1 MNRRTARPREK
12 PLSSAVVMTEPN
24 TPLEIRRFEL
34 PDLEPGA
41 VLLRTLGSE
50 VCGTDAHLW
59 QGQLAGVPYPI
70 IPGHVSVGR
79 ITALNA
85 EGGAP
90 LDVSGEPLRVN
101 QIVTF
106 LDVWGTC
113 GRCWYCTVGHATT
126 RCPRRKV
133 YGVTLSAA
141 DGLFGGWAE
150 YIHLKPGVHVIPLPD
165 ELDWRSFLAGGCG
178 MPTALHAVTLGDIAF
193 GDTVVVQGAGPVGLC
208 AAVLAQLR
216 GAGRVIVT
224 GGPRVRL
231 EAASRFGADT
241 VLDIGD
247 TTAEERGR
255 RVLELTGGR
264 GADVTIEATGA
275 PAAVAEGMRLT
286 RDAGRYV
293 VVGQYTDAGTTTF
306 NPHLDLN
313 QKHLDVR
320 GCWGSDVGH
329 LYRAVRVMARY
340 RGQFPWRDLISREY
354 SLAEAETAL
363 EDVARQAVVKALI
376 VPRPAGPEDAGQ

>member
-1 MNRRTARPREK
+1 MI
-12 PLSSAVVMTEPN
+12 SAVVMTGPGA
-24 TPLEIRRFEL
+24 PLELRAFER
-34 PDLEPGA
+34 PEVEPGA

-59 QGQLAGVPYPI
+59 KGQLAGVPYPI

-79 ITALNA
+79 VAALGPA
-85 EGGAP
+85 DATGDVAR
-90 LDVSGEPLRVN
+90 DVSGTPLEIG

-106 LDVWGTC
+106 LDVYGTC

-126 RCPRRKV
+126 RCPSRRV
-133 YGVTLSAA
+133 YGITLSA
-141 DGLFGGWAE
+141 DEGLLGGWSE
-150 YIHLKPGVHVIPLPD
+150 YVYLKPGVHVIPLPD
-165 ELDWRSFLAGGCG
+165 GLDWRAFLAGGCG
-178 MPTALHAVTLGDIAF
+178 MPTALHAVTLGEIAF

-216 GAGRVIVT
+216 GAGSVIVV
-224 GGPRVRL
+224 GGPEARL
-231 EAASRFGADT
+231 DAAARFGADA
-241 VLDIGD
+241 VVDIA
-247 TTAEERGR
+247 TTTPEERLAAVR
-255 RVLELTGGR
+255 DATGGR

-275 PAAVAEGMRLT
+275 PEAVPEGMRLT

-293 VVGQYTDAGTTTF
+293 VVGQYTDAGAATF

-329 LYRAVRVMARY
+329 VYRSVRVMSRY
-340 RGQFPWRDLISREY
+340 AKQFPWTDLITGEY
-354 SLAEAETAL
+354 PLAEAQAAL
-363 EDVARQAVVKALI
+363 EDVAAQRVVKALI
-376 VPRPAGPEDAGQ
+376 VPG